1 MYTSILVGIS
11 VIFLVVR
18 AVLQQESSSSGGD
31 ATFAKFRRQFVGTY
45 LVMMT
50 ADWLQGPTV
59 YTLYKHYGFTHE
71 QNAQLFIA
79 GFGSSMIFGTF
90 AGTLA
95 DKYGRRLNCVIYG
108 VSYALC
114 CFTKHFNNYGILMI
128 GRLLGGF
135 ATSILWSAFE
145 SWMVCEHNKRG
156 FKPEWIGSTF
166 SLMIT
171 GNGLVAIASGF
182 AAQGAVYM
190 YGGHP
195 VAPFDL
201 SALLLIVGTLF
212 ISYSWTEN
220 YGDQHAAQSVG
231 LANAFAAVKND
242 PNVAMLG
249 LLQSLFE
256 GAMYTFVF
264 MWTPVLE
271 ASGNVPHGFVF
282 ACFMMSCSV
291 GASVFNILSA
301 RAPVESY
308 MVYVFLLAAGCMAG
322 PVMTKDPFLIMMCF
336 CGFEFCVGIF
346 WPSIMK
352 MRSKYLPE
360 EGRATIMNIFRIPL
374 NALVCLVLANQG
386 KLTVMQDFMIC
397 ACAHLTCAG
406 LQYALLKS
414 SKSRPSSPST
424 VEPSA

>member
-1 MYTSILVGIS
+1 MYTSILVAIS
-11 VIFLVVR
+11 AVFLVVR
-18 AVLQQESSSSGGD
+18 AALHQQENTNSGD
-31 ATFAKFRRQFVGTY
+31 ATFVKFRRQFVITY
-45 LVMMT
+45 LIMMT

-114 CFTKHFNNYGILMI
+114 CITKHFNNYGILMI

-156 FKPEWIGSTF
+156 FKQEWIGSTF

-182 AAQGAVYM
+182 AAQAAVWV

-201 SALLLIVGTLF
+201 SLLCLIFGTVF

-220 YGDQHAAQSVG
+220 YGDQHASQSDG
-231 LANAFAAVKND
+231 LQNAFAAIRRD
-242 PNVAMLG
+242 PNVALLG

-271 ASGNVPHGFVF
+271 ASGAVPHGFVF

-291 GASVFNILSA
+291 GASIFNILSA
-301 RAPVESY
+301 RSQPESY
-308 MVYVFLLAAGCMAG
+308 MIYVFSIAAACMAG
-322 PVMTKDPFLIMMCF
+322 PVLTTDPFIIMCCF
-336 CGFEFCVGIF
+336 CGFEVCVGIF

-386 KLTVMQDFMIC
+386 KLTVMQDFQIC
-397 ACAHLTCAG
+397 AGAHVLCAI
-406 LQYALLKS
+406 LQAILLKN
-414 SKSRPSSPST
+414 SKKRPTSPT
-424 VEPSA
+424 DVETK